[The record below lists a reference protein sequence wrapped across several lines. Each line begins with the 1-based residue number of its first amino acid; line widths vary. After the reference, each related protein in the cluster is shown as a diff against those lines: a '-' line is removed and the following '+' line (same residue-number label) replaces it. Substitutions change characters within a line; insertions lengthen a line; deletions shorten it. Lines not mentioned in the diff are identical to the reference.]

1 MRQYPPCKN
10 KAASICK
17 ALATARTTGE
27 PVLVGQPPE
36 NIRLICFD
44 MDGTLIKMET
54 INRIAEAIGI
64 GEKMRELTSKA
75 MNGEDDFKSNFL
87 KRVNMLQGVPVEV
100 LEDIASELPY
110 TNGLENLMQE
120 LQRHSIQ
127 TAVITG
133 NFNIF
138 GKYLKQKFGFDHIFT
153 TVPEIKNGTLT
164 GNICGDIIDA
174 PAKSSILIKIC
185 SEKNIPLNCTLAVGD
200 GANDIPMLESAAAA
214 IAYNAISSKERL
226 DEVILPLLHI

>member
-1 MRQYPPCKN
+1 MRKILSCKN
-10 KAASICK
+10 KAAAIRE
-17 ALATARTTGE
+17 ALATARVTGE
-27 PVLVGQPPE
+27 PVLVGQPSE
-36 NIRLICFD
+36 EIRLICFD

-54 INRIAEAIGI
+54 INRIAEVIGI
-64 GEKMRELTSKA
+64 GEQMEKLTSKA
-75 MNGEDDFKSNFL
+75 MNGEEDFRSSFL
-87 KRVNMLQGVPVEV
+87 KRVKMLQGVPVEV
-100 LEDIASELPY
+100 LEDIASALPFA
-110 TNGLENLMQE
+110 NGLENLMQE
-120 LQRHSIQ
+120 LKRRSIQ

-153 TVPEIKNGTLT
+153 TVPEIINGSLT

-200 GANDIPMLESAAAA
+200 GANDIPMLESAAAS
-214 IAYNAISSKERL
+214 IAFNAFCSTEGI
-226 DEVILPLLHI
+226 DEIILPLLHI

>member
-36 NIRLICFD
+36 NIRLVCFD

-54 INRIAEAIGI
+54 INRIAEVAGI
-64 GEKMRELTSKA
+64 GEQMQELTSKA
-75 MNGEDDFKSNFL
+75 MNGEVDFKSNFL
-87 KRVNMLQGVPVEV
+87 QRVKMLQGVPVEI

-110 TNGLENLMQE
+110 TNGLKNLMQE

-153 TVPEIKNGTLT
+153 TVPEIKNGILT

-185 SEKNIPLNCTLAVGD
+185 SENNIPLNCTLSIGD
-200 GANDIPMLESAAAA
+200 GANDIPLLATAGAA
-214 IAYNAISSKERL
+214 IAYNAITAKRGI
-226 DEVILPLLHI
+226 DEIILPLIR